1 MIKDQ
6 PERTSMRD
14 EEEHLSLCEMLDRIL
29 NKGVVISGEAVI
41 SVADVDLL
49 YLQLHLLLS
58 SVETA
63 RQVSVES

>member
-1 MIKDQ
+1 
-6 PERTSMRD
+6 MRD